1 MNYVQL
7 ASIPER
13 RCLPG
18 VITIIRI
25 MHRHL
30 HAARLS
36 AVVDFV
42 AGACCCSVHFRV

>member
-1 MNYVQL
+1 MYYVQL

-13 RCLPG
+13 KCLPG
-18 VITIIRI
+18 VITI

-36 AVVDFV
+36 AVVDLV
-42 AGACCCSVHFRV
+42 AGACCC